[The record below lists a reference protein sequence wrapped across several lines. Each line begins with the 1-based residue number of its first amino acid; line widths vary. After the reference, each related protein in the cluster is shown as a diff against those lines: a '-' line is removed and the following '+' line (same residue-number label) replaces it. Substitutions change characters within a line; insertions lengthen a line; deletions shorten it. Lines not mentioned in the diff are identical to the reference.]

1 MVTKLDLSTVQV
13 GPASF
18 SRDRLFRY
26 SLERI
31 WDRDRPRVAFIG
43 LNPSTADEVRID
55 NTISRCARFAHDWGY
70 GSFLMLNLFAFRTV
84 SPSVLKAAHL
94 WMDDLDVT
102 GGKAN
107 NDAIAEGV
115 GSTQM
120 TICAWGAHGRFLGR
134 ADQVL
139 SGLAA
144 AGQGDKLYHLGLNN
158 DGSPKHPLY
167 LPADTEPEPW
177 Q

>member
-1 MVTKLDLSTVQV
+1 MTKLDLSTVQA

-26 SLERI
+26 TLERV
-31 WDRDRPRVAFIG
+31 WEPDRPRVAFIG
-43 LNPSTADEVRID
+43 LNPSTADEVRVD
-55 NTISRCARFAHDWGY
+55 NTVARCARFAHDWGY

-84 SPSVLKAAHL
+84 SPAVLKTAHREL
-94 WMDDLDVT
+94 GLDVS
-102 GGKAN
+102 GGRAN

-115 GSTQM
+115 GSVQM
-120 TICAWGAHGRFLGR
+120 AICGWGRHGRFLGR
-134 ADQVL
+134 DEQVL

-144 AGQGDKLYHLGLNN
+144 AGQGDKLYHLGLNG
-158 DGSPKHPLY
+158 DGTPKHPLY
-167 LPADTEPEPW
+167 LPSNLEPEPW